1 MGVVYCSEHYREG
14 EGQWSTPATP
24 PPHHK
29 MASTSA
35 DSDLSGEGRVCR
47 RAIPH
52 LFLGSPLKLPHYDY
66 AYHHGFSRRLF
77 LTALALLAAALAIPM
92 VIRSPSSGCRSR
104 FLRPIP
110 TLLVNMQ
117 NVISPLY
124 SYLAMTDI

>member
-1 MGVVYCSEHYREG
+1 
-14 EGQWSTPATP
+14 
-24 PPHHK
+24 
-29 MASTSA
+29 MASASA
-35 DSDLSGEGRVCR
+35 DSDLSGEGRVCS

-52 LFLGSPLKLPHYDY
+52 LFLGPPLERPHYDY
-66 AYHHGFSRRLF
+66 AYHRGFSRQNTRRLF

-117 NVISPLY
+117 NVISPLD
-124 SYLAMTDI
+124 SHLEITVI